1 MAFNDPQSIKIG
13 ADTAVPLPR
22 TGSGVNTGSFKSN
35 DSNIQLDVQS
45 AYNKRTQRS
54 ARLTHSKIAP
64 DPLISSQNIK
74 YSMSAYLRV
83 DTPVTGYTVDEQ
95 KAIVQA
101 IIDWATA
108 SSGANITK
116 LLGGEN

>member
-1 MAFNDPQSIKIG
+1 
-13 ADTAVPLPR
+13 
-22 TGSGVNTGSFKSN
+22 
-35 DSNIQLDVQS
+35 
-45 AYNKRTQRS
+45 
-54 ARLTHSKIAP
+54 
-64 DPLISSQNIK
+64 
-74 YSMSAYLRV
+74 MSAYLRV